1 MGSKGKGR
9 LSPSASSPKGP
20 LVVAAGAA
28 KACPKRLLGV
38 ADDAGGL
45 HPTWRFSL
53 LDQEYSDGWWW
64 PDDPAE
70 LLGIMTFLGE
80 MERLTWKEIRALMTG
95 GNRRRGALHKDI
107 PVSSLCTV
115 AQQRLIVLSMD
126 DFDQVFRFRRGN
138 LPRLW
143 GVIMDAV
150 FYPIWWDPEHK
161 ICPSGDRD

>member
-1 MGSKGKGR
+1 MGGKFKQR
-9 LSPSASSPKGP
+9 PSPSASTPKGP

-28 KACPKRLLGV
+28 KTCPKRLLGV
-38 ADDAGGL
+38 ADNGDGL

-53 LDQEYSDGWWW
+53 LDHEHKDGWWW

-70 LLGIMTFLGE
+70 YLVIMRFLGE
-80 MERLTWKEIRALMTG
+80 MERLTWKQIRAQMTG

-107 PVSSLCTV
+107 PVGSLCV
-115 AQQRLIVLSMD
+115 AAQERLIDLQLD
-126 DFDQVFRFRRGN
+126 DFDQMFRFRRGN

-143 GVIMDAV
+143 GVILDSV

-161 ICPSGDRD
+161 ICPSGERD